1 MRCWTNNVAKSHL
14 SPSPFNSRVLRSCL
28 VCNAHTC
35 LIDFVINDTLRTV
48 TGCLQPTPGDNHLIF
63 ANIQPADVCCKVT
76 ILHTIL
82 WSLEGCSTQCSFI
95 HRVRMHGIPNRD
107 IYWYTPHSNS
117 SVHPRTA
124 TEAQW
129 SEQITNTVKY
139 GVVRQH
145 HETPYFHSDIDTHP
159 LDISLPRTAW
169 IRLTPQH
176 RCRTFLLLLASMEDV
191 STCGLLQWCRK
202 ADRWPCCSSL
212 SNSSASPWSAWS
224 DGSGLLNNG
233 MIANTYSD
241 V

>member
-1 MRCWTNNVAKSHL
+1 MLKRAQTPWNNTGEDAHVSPTPRVILREDDITPHTLEAACWLEMRCWTNNVAKSHL

-63 ANIQPADVCCKVT
+63 ANIQPADVCYKVT

-124 TEAQW
+124 TEAQ
-129 SEQITNTVKY
+129 
-139 GVVRQH
+139 
-145 HETPYFHSDIDTHP
+145 
-159 LDISLPRTAW
+159 
-169 IRLTPQH
+169 
-176 RCRTFLLLLASMEDV
+176 
-191 STCGLLQWCRK
+191 
-202 ADRWPCCSSL
+202 
-212 SNSSASPWSAWS
+212 
-224 DGSGLLNNG
+224 
-233 MIANTYSD
+233 
-241 V
+241 